1 MFGRFLKRLRGTA
14 LAAGMT
20 VVVLPGA
27 AFAAGEAVSPPAVD
41 WSFDG
46 IFGTFDQPS
55 VQRGFL
61 VYNQVCAACHAMSL
75 MSYRNLT
82 QVGVSPAAAAEIAA
96 AKIVIDGPNDE
107 GEMFE
112 RPGRLSDRFVS
123 PFPNEKAARAA
134 NGGAYPPD
142 LSLITK
148 ARAGGADYVHG
159 ILTGYEEPPAGV
171 TVPPGMYYNLYFP
184 GHMIAMAPPLAA
196 GSIEY
201 PDGTEATVEQMS
213 LDVSAFLAFAA
224 EPNLEDRKR
233 MGVKV
238 LLFLIIFTAL
248 LYAATRDRRRPRC
261 PTRSGRPFSASS
273 AAAVSTTSRV
283 STTSAG
289 SGCTRPSGPP
299 PTR

>member
-248 LYAATRDRRRPRC
+248 LYAVKRKVWAHIH
-261 PTRSGRPFSASS
+261 
-273 AAAVSTTSRV
+273 
-283 STTSAG
+283 
-289 SGCTRPSGPP
+289 
-299 PTR
+299 